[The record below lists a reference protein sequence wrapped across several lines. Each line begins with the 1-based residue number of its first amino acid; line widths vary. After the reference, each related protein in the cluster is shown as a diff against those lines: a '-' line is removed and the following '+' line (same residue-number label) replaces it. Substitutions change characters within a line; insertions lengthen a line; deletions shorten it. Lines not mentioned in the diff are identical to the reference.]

1 MFLCQGPCRLLFDM
15 EHYQLTTIITEFCKE
30 SLLYLTPHIHH
41 LHKLTYILPFLILRI
56 ILNAGA
62 IYLANSLV
70 DGFTFSGNFVMLFF
84 IGGIL
89 AVFQSF
95 IYPLLKIIAFP
106 LVLLSFGLFGFI
118 VNAAVLW
125 GISYFFAELS
135 IDGINNKA
143 E

>member
-1 MFLCQGPCRLLFDM
+1 M
-15 EHYQLTTIITEFCKE
+15 ISK
-30 SLLYLTPHIHH
+30 
-41 LHKLTYILPFLILRI
+41 LILRI
-56 ILNAGA
+56 ILNAVA

-70 DGFTFSGNFVMLFF
+70 HGFSFSGFFVMLFF

-125 GISYFFAELS
+125 GISYFFAELT
-135 IDGINNKA
+135 IDGIIPLLLATIVLSAVNVLFA
-143 E
+143 WL